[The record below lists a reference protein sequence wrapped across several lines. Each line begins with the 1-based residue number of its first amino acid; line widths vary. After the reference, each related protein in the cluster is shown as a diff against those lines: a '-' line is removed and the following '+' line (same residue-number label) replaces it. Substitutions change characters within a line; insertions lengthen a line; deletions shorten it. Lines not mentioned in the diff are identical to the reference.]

1 MVKFLAVKAAIE
13 FLKEVRLELS
23 KVIWPKREEVIKL
36 TLTVLIIS
44 AIVGLYVGA
53 LDFSFTKLLEFFVSK

>member
-1 MVKFLAVKAAIE
+1 MVEFLAVKAAIK

-23 KVIWPKREEVIKL
+23 KVVWPKKEEVIKL

-53 LDFSFTKLLEFFVSK
+53 LDFIFTKLLEFIISR